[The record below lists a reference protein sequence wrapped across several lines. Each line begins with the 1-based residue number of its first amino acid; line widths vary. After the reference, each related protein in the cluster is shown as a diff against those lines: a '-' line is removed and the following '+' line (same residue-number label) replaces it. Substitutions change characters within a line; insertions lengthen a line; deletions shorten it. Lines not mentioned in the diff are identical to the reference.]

1 MDPAGLEP
9 ATTRVLSDG
18 TLICASSVLVELE
31 GVAPSLPQC
40 HCGVLLL
47 NYSPSVCSSRWRRG
61 AVPWNRPRISGFS
74 IRRFSHQAQT
84 ACVAAPTGLEPVISS
99 RNRPASI
106 PTRTAK
112 SLAERVGIE
121 PIVLDRQSSG
131 SPAAVHAP
139 WCCGVLRCCS
149 LGYLS
154 RIELELPESQTGVQA
169 TTQEGPWGWWEGET
183 ASGHRPS

>member
-18 TLICASSVLVELE
+18 TLICASSCAGGAGGSRTLIAAMPLRCSAAELQPQSELVVLVVPSP
-31 GVAPSLPQC
+31 GTAP
-40 HCGVLLL
+40 G
-47 NYSPSVCSSRWRRG
+47 SPGFQAGAFLIKLRR
-61 AVPWNRPRISGFS
+61 RM
-74 IRRFSHQAQT
+74 
-84 ACVAAPTGLEPVISS
+84 AAPTGLEPVISS

-106 PTRTAK
+106 PTRTTK

-131 SPAAVHAP
+131 SPAADHAP
-139 WCCGVLRCCS
+139 WCCDAAVLLSGVPLQDR
-149 LGYLS
+149 
-154 RIELELPESQTGVQA
+154 TGTSGVTDRRA
-169 TTQEGPWGWWEGET
+169 GHYTRGTVDWWEGET